1 MARLTWARLLTRGTL
16 AVMMALSCG
25 LALGQTPSAAQ
36 MEAFQNLTPEQQQ
49 AILEQMGGSG
59 QTGTVRRDRDV
70 TAPET
75 VRPRTPGDK
84 DEAAD
89 ADQEE
94 VPAELGMPGMT
105 AKLPR
110 EPRIRASDTVL
121 IEAKLRPAAPLVEN
135 ERSTE
140 KKKERSKEETARLQA
155 MLDRVLRGNPYK
167 LDVSGVLRLPG
178 VAPIPLAGLTEKQA
192 SARLNR
198 DPALAAFEA
207 KLTLLPLEKLDVEAL
222 RPFGYDLFAG
232 VPSTYA
238 PVSDI
243 PLPAEYVVGPG
254 DRFEVQL
261 IGNTKSRQSLVV
273 NRDGR
278 IMFPELGPIAVAGL
292 KFDAA
297 KARIEARVSEQMIG
311 TQAVVAMS
319 DLRSIRIF
327 VLGEAER
334 PGSYTVSGLATITN
348 ALFASGGVK
357 KIGSLRNIQLKRGG
371 TLVTR
376 LDLYDLLLNGDTSND
391 VRLLPGDV
399 IFIPPVG
406 ETAGVAGAIRRP
418 AIYELL
424 GESRASD
431 LLYLGGGLMPDAD
444 PKLATIDRINEGR
457 ERVVLNVDLSS
468 AQARDTDL
476 RSGDVLRIPAARPTL
491 ANSVQLK
498 GHVQRPS
505 SFQFRRGMRLTDVI
519 PSVDDLKP
527 GADAR
532 YVMIRREQPGSQRI
546 SVISADLEEAWRAR
560 TTDSNPLLE
569 PRDQI
574 FVFDAESGRSQYL
587 DPVLQELKLQSS
599 SAQPSQIVRVSGR
612 VRAEGEFPLEPGMTV
627 SDLVRA
633 GGGLDE
639 QAFGGEA
646 ELARYEVLDGQTRRT
661 EVIKVDLNRALA
673 GDPAADLLLAPFDL
687 LVVKQVSEWTQQEA
701 VTVEGEV
708 KFPGV
713 YPIKRGETMRSLIA
727 RAGGLTSMAYPQGSL
742 FTREYLKERERE
754 QIRVLTDRMRQDL
767 SSLALQSAQSGA
779 QMATQAS
786 ETLNIGQSLLKD
798 LQAAEPVGRLVID
811 LDTVLAA
818 QPDRVSDLVLRD
830 GDHLRIPKMPQEVTV
845 IGEVQNATSHL
856 YMPNL
861 TRDDYLSMSGG
872 VTRRADGKRIYVVR
886 ASGSVDG
893 GSGSRWFR
901 SSSNMRPGDTIVV
914 PLDAERMRPLP
925 LWTAVSTILY
935 NIAISVAAVNSF

>member
-1 MARLTWARLLTRGTL
+1 MVRLTWVRLLTRGTL

-36 MEAFQNLTPEQQQ
+36 MEAFQNLSPEQQQ

-59 QTGTVRRDRDV
+59 QAGAVRRDRDLK
-70 TAPET
+70 TPET
-75 VRPRTPGDK
+75 VRPRT
-84 DEAAD
+84 EADD
-89 ADQEE
+89 ATRDPSQEIQDMQGIQGIQGTQGSK
-94 VPAELGMPGMT
+94 AMP
-105 AKLPR
+105 PR

-121 IEAKLRPAAPLVEN
+121 IDAKMRKEDPLA
-135 ERSTE
+135 E
-140 KKKERSKEETARLQA
+140 KKRSKEDSARLQEI
-155 MLDRVLRGNPYK
+155 LDRALRGNPYK
-167 LDVSGVLRLPG
+167 LDVSGVLRIPG

-192 SARLNR
+192 SERLNR

-222 RPFGYDLFAG
+222 KPFGYDLFAG

-243 PLPAEYVVGPG
+243 PLPSEYVVGPG

-278 IMFPELGPIAVAGL
+278 IMFPELGPIVVAGL

-311 TQAVVAMS
+311 TQAIVSMS

-334 PGSYTVSGLATITN
+334 PGSFTVSGLATITN

-406 ETAGVAGAIRRP
+406 DTAGVAGAIRRP
-418 AIYELL
+418 AIYELR
-424 GESRASD
+424 GESSASD

-444 PKLATIDRINEGR
+444 PRLATIERIDDSR
-457 ERVVLNVDLSS
+457 ERIVLNVDLTS
-468 AQARDTDL
+468 APARGTQL
-476 RSGDVLRIPAARPTL
+476 RSGDLMRIPAARPVL

-505 SFQFRRGMRLTDVI
+505 SFQYRSGMRLTDLI

-527 GADAR
+527 SADAR

-546 SVISADLEEAWRAR
+546 SVISANLEEAWRSR
-560 TTDSNPLLE
+560 TGDANPLLQ
-569 PRDQI
+569 PRDQV
-574 FVFDAESGRSQYL
+574 FVFDVESGRAQYL
-587 DPVLQELKLQSS
+587 DPVLQELKLQSNS
-599 SAQPSQIVRVSGR
+599 TQPSQIVRVSGR

-646 ELARYEVLDGQTRRT
+646 ELARYEVRDGQTRRT

-673 GDPAADLLLAPFDL
+673 GDPAADILLAPFDL
-687 LVVKQVSEWTQQEA
+687 LVVKQVSEWAQQED

-727 RAGGLTSMAYPQGSL
+727 RAGGLTAMAYPQGSL

-767 SSLALQSAQSGA
+767 SSLALQSAQSGGQIA
-779 QMATQAS
+779 SQAA
-786 ETLNIGQSLLKD
+786 ETLNIGQSLLRD

-811 LDTVLAA
+811 LDSVLAA
-818 QPDRVSDLVLRD
+818 QPDRVGDLVLRD

-856 YMPNL
+856 YMPDL

-872 VTRRADGKRIYVVR
+872 VTRRADDKRIYVVR
-886 ASGSVDG
+886 ASGSVDA

-901 SSSNMRPGDTIVV
+901 SSSDMRPGDTIVV